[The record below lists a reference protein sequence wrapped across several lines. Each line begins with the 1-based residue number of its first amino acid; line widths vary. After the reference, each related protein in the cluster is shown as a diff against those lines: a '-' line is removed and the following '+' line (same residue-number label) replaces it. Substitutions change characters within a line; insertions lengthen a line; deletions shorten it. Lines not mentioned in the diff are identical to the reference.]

1 MRVSF
6 RGAPDSE
13 QGFTA
18 YSQWRLVSSSSMAVS
33 ELTPTS
39 GSFVPDERQREAIE
53 HLHGPMLVVAGAGT
67 GKTTVLTRRIARL
80 VQEGHARAE
89 EILAVTYTKN
99 AAQEMKERV
108 QGELG
113 TADATGLQV
122 HTFHD
127 YCYGLLVRNGRRFG
141 VLDDKDLW
149 IFLRRRIR
157 ELHLDHFIRAADL
170 GKFLN
175 DLLSFMRRCQD
186 ELVGPEKYE
195 GYVERLCRG
204 ELPLPRVAKKKDAE
218 ALSDEEILGRCREIA
233 HVFATV
239 ERMLRED
246 NLGTFGHMITGAYA
260 LLQDP
265 EQQAT
270 ALRHSRFILVDEF
283 QDANYAQIKLLR
295 LLAGRERNVF
305 AVGDPD
311 QAIYQFRGASSAA
324 FGLFQ
329 RHFPGTK
336 LVKLE
341 KNRRSTT
348 PILRTAFAVIEKNPE
363 LFSGDG
369 LPASM
374 RRTPL
379 ISARDEQ
386 ILSEG
391 KQPANV
397 PTEAVISV
405 GKEAEQMDVAAVI
418 RQRRRELKC
427 KWKDMAVL
435 YRQHTHRD
443 RVAAELRAQHI
454 PFSIENL
461 DVMDTPDVRDLLACL
476 GAVISEADGASL
488 FRVAALPQFAIDADE
503 LRAGMKALPK
513 DADPSTGIAVV
524 LSRIAGGPAVL
535 QNLQQAREEIARA
548 NAKSRS
554 AAEVVV
560 RRFGLDRNS
569 PALQAVLSFIAVW
582 EDKPVTTTGQLAEFL
597 EYLDYFREAGGT
609 IPLASHDEDAVALMT
624 AHTAKGLEWNHVLI
638 LRATSSSFPCSYKDP
653 LFELPAALFEED
665 SIAQREGRTLHE
677 QEERRLFYVA
687 MTRARDSLTMYA
699 QQGRGIKDPT
709 PPGYLRELLANAGIR
724 EWFRGREPLAVV
736 GDLFAEEAA
745 PQPSI
750 SRSSDWLKR
759 PPVSKLNGRLSATA
773 VETYDMCPLRFKLER
788 EWRIPRDAP
797 AAMQYGAAM
806 HRVLKTYYDSVRM
819 ERPLTENELI
829 QLFRDDLSRA
839 GLQDR
844 YQHELY
850 EKQGIEQLQEFVRQ
864 SQAGDKPEVLHTE
877 EWFEV
882 TIGDTTVAGRIDRMD
897 RQKDG
902 RIIVTDYKTGKPRSQ
917 ENADESLQLS
927 VYALAAREK
936 WGYDV
941 DALVFYNLAENASV
955 ITRRS
960 DAELDGARVKVAE
973 VAAKIAA
980 GVFPANKA
988 FHCHFCPYRN
998 LCPATEKSMFAVTNE
1013 NRGGESGA
1021 RKPRLSK
1028 KQLQ

>member
-1 MRVSF
+1 
-6 RGAPDSE
+6 
-13 QGFTA
+13 
-18 YSQWRLVSSSSMAVS
+18 
-33 ELTPTS
+33 
-39 GSFVPDERQREAIE
+39 
-53 HLHGPMLVVAGAGT
+53 MLVVAGAGT

-80 VQEGHARAE
+80 VQEGHARAD

-108 QGELG
+108 QKELG
-113 TADATGLQV
+113 AANAEGLQV

-127 YCYGLLVRNGRRFG
+127 YCYSLLTRNEKKFG

-186 ELVGPEKYE
+186 ELVGPEKYAD
-195 GYVERLCRG
+195 YVERLGRG
-204 ELPLPRVAKKKDAE
+204 ELPLPRVAKKKDAD
-218 ALSDEEILGRCREIA
+218 ALSDAEILGRCREIA

-246 NLGTFGHMITGAYA
+246 NLGTFGHMITGAHA

-265 EQQAT
+265 EQQAI
-270 ALRHSRFILVDEF
+270 ARRHSRFILVDEF
-283 QDANYAQIKLLR
+283 QDANYAQIKILR
-295 LLAGRERNVF
+295 LLAGENRNVF

-363 LFSGDG
+363 LFAADG
-369 LPASM
+369 LPASLK
-374 RRTPL
+374 RSPL
-379 ISARDEQ
+379 ISARDER
-386 ILSEG
+386 ILGEG
-391 KQPANV
+391 RQPASL

-405 GKEAEQMDVAAVI
+405 GKEAEQMDVAAVL
-418 RQRRRELKC
+418 RQRRREWRC

-435 YRQHTHRD
+435 YRQHAHRD
-443 RVAAELRAQHI
+443 RVAAELGAQRI

-461 DVMDTPDVRDLLACL
+461 DVMDTPNVRDLLACL

-488 FRVAALPQFAIDADE
+488 FRVAALPQFALDADE
-503 LRAGMKALPK
+503 LRAGMKALPR
-513 DADPSTGIAVV
+513 DADPGTGIAVV

-535 QNLQQAREEIARA
+535 QALRSAREEIARA
-548 NAKSRS
+548 DGRTHS
-554 AAEVVV
+554 AAEIAI
-560 RRFGLDRNS
+560 RHFGLDRSS
-569 PALQAVLSFIAVW
+569 PALQAVLSFIAEW
-582 EDKPVTTTGQLAEFL
+582 EGKPTTTTGQLAEFL

-624 AHTAKGLEWNHVLI
+624 AHTAKGLEWDHVFI

-653 LFELPAALFEED
+653 LFELPAELFEED

-699 QQGRGIKDPT
+699 QQGKGRKDPT
-709 PPGYLRELLANAGIR
+709 PPGYLRELLANFGIR
-724 EWFRGREPLAVV
+724 QWFRRRDPLAVV
-736 GDLFAEEAA
+736 GDLFGEEAVV
-745 PQPSI
+745 QPSV
-750 SRSSDWLKR
+750 SRSSDWFKR
-759 PPVSKLNGRLSATA
+759 PPVSKLNERLSATA
-773 VETYDMCPLRFKLER
+773 IETYDMCPLRFKLER

-806 HRVLKTYYDSVRM
+806 HRVLKTYYDAVRM
-819 ERPLTENELI
+819 ERPITENELI

-844 YQHELY
+844 YQQELY

-864 SQAGDKPEVLHTE
+864 SQSGSTAEVLHTE

-882 TIGDTTVAGRIDRMD
+882 TVGDTTVAGRIDRMD
-897 RQKDG
+897 RRTDG

-941 DALVFYNLAENASV
+941 DALVFYNLAENAPV
-955 ITRRS
+955 ATRRS
-960 DAELDGARVKVAE
+960 DTDLTEARLKVEE
-973 VAAKIAA
+973 VARKIAA
-980 GVFPANKA
+980 GIFPANKG

-998 LCPATEKSMFAVTNE
+998 LCPATEKSLFAVTNE
-1013 NRGGESGA
+1013 NRGGQNGV
-1021 RKPRLSK
+1021 RKRRVSK
-1028 KQLQ
+1028 NQLQ